1 MEGLRQP
8 RRAST
13 LAAQVADQLREQLA
27 TGKWPVGTRIPG
39 EQELAG
45 LLQVSRNTIREAL
58 RALVHLGL
66 LESRVGD
73 GTYVRVTS
81 ELEAVLLRRAATTRP
96 ADVLELRAVLE
107 EHAAGLAAE
116 RRSEGDVAQLRKLL
130 AAACEGNRS
139 QSMAQIAEADGA
151 FHRAVVQA
159 GGNELL
165 GELYDHLGSA
175 MSALLTSLPWDD
187 EIAAEHDRWHRALV
201 DAVDASDAVA
211 ARYAASTLVRV
222 TDRQARGTAAGHD
235 AVAGDH
241 HAVQRGRS

>member
-1 MEGLRQP
+1 MDALRQP

-39 EQELAG
+39 ELELAG
-45 LLQVSRNTIREAL
+45 LLQVSRNTVREAL

-73 GTYVRVTS
+73 GTYVRVAN
-81 ELEAVLLRRAATTRP
+81 ELEAVLLRRTATTRP
-96 ADVLELRAVLE
+96 VDVLELRAVLE

-116 RRSEGDVAQLRKLL
+116 RRSQADIARLREVL
-130 AAACEGNRS
+130 AAVQESNRS
-139 QSMAQIAEADGA
+139 GSMTQVAAADGA

-165 GELYDHLGSA
+165 GELYDYLGSA
-175 MSALLTSLPWDD
+175 LSSLLTALPWDD
-187 EIAAEHDRWHRALV
+187 DVAVEHDHWHGALV
-201 DAVDASDAVA
+201 DAVAAGDAVA
-211 ARYAASTLVRV
+211 ARYAASMLVRV
-222 TDRQARGTAAGHD
+222 TSRLADEAGQD
-235 AVAGDH
+235 AVAEHDD
-241 HAVQRGRS
+241 AVDRGRS

>member
-1 MEGLRQP
+1 MDALRQP

-39 EQELAG
+39 ELELAG
-45 LLQVSRNTIREAL
+45 LLQVSRNTVREAL

-73 GTYVRVTS
+73 GTYVRVAN
-81 ELEAVLLRRAATTRP
+81 ELEAVLLRRTATTRRV
-96 ADVLELRAVLE
+96 DVLELRAVLE

-116 RRSEGDVAQLRKLL
+116 RRSQADVVRLREVLE
-130 AAACEGNRS
+130 AVQESNRS
-139 QSMAQIAEADGA
+139 GSMTQVAAADGA

-165 GELYDHLGSA
+165 GELYDYLGSA
-175 MSALLTSLPWDD
+175 LSSLLTALPWDD
-187 EIAAEHDRWHRALV
+187 DVAAEHDHWHGALV
-201 DAVDASDAVA
+201 DAVTAGDAVA
-211 ARYAASTLVRV
+211 ARYAASMLVRV
-222 TDRQARGTAAGHD
+222 TSRLADEAGQD
-235 AVAGDH
+235 AVAEHDD
-241 HAVQRGRS
+241 AVDRGRS

>member
-27 TGKWPVGTRIPG
+27 SGRWSVGTRIPG
-39 EQELAG
+39 EQELAEM
-45 LLQVSRNTIREAL
+45 LQVSRNTVREAL

-66 LESRVGD
+66 LEARVGD

-81 ELEAVLLRRAATTRP
+81 ELEAVLLRRTATTRA

-116 RRSEGDVAQLRKLL
+116 RRSETDTVRLRELL
-130 AAACEGNRS
+130 AAARESNRS
-139 QSMAQIAEADGA
+139 GSMAQVAAADGA
-151 FHRAVVQA
+151 FHLAVVQA

-165 GELYDHLGSA
+165 AELYEHLGGALSA
-175 MSALLTSLPWDD
+175 FLAALPWDD
-187 EIAAEHDRWHRALV
+187 DVAAEHDHWHAALV
-201 DAVDASDAVA
+201 DAIGAGDAVA
-211 ARYAASTLVRV
+211 ARYAASMLVQV
-222 TDRQARGTAAGHD
+222 TGRLAADATTQQRSAVERDRSSCG
-235 AVAGDH
+235 
-241 HAVQRGRS
+241 

>member
-1 MEGLRQP
+1 MDALRQP

-39 EQELAG
+39 ELELAG
-45 LLQVSRNTIREAL
+45 LLQVSRNTVREAL

-73 GTYVRVTS
+73 GTYVRVAN
-81 ELEAVLLRRAATTRP
+81 ELEAVLLRRTATTRRV
-96 ADVLELRAVLE
+96 DVLELRAVLE

-116 RRSEGDVAQLRKLL
+116 RRYQADVVRLREVLE
-130 AAACEGNRS
+130 AVQESNRS
-139 QSMAQIAEADGA
+139 GSMTQVAAADGA

-165 GELYDHLGSA
+165 GELYDYLGSA
-175 MSALLTSLPWDD
+175 LSSLLTALPWDD
-187 EIAAEHDRWHRALV
+187 DVAAEHDHWHGALV
-201 DAVDASDAVA
+201 DAVTAGDAVA
-211 ARYAASTLVRV
+211 ARYAASMLVRV
-222 TDRQARGTAAGHD
+222 TSRLADEAGQD
-235 AVAGDH
+235 AVAEHDD
-241 HAVQRGRS
+241 AVDRGRS